1 MRGQIYKD
9 IDFDFYAT
17 FCGMRTFVDTIRLS
31 GTKTKIKQAVVEHG
45 RMLRAFLK
53 ETHQPGR
60 LTRVSNHRDFQNI

>member
-31 GTKTKIKQAVVEHG
+31 GTKTEIKRTVVEHSKK
-45 RMLRAFLK
+45 LRGYLK
-53 ETHQPGR
+53 MRHQPGR
-60 LTRVSNHRDFQNI
+60 LTRVSNHKDFQTI